1 MKTYEEPSVRITKTD
16 VRVVVDASPLS
27 SDPDSL
33 ADDFE
38 WGIKE

>member
-16 VRVVVDASPLS
+16 VRVVVDASLPS
-27 SDPDSL
+27 SDMDSL

-38 WGIKE
+38 WGIKK

>member
-16 VRVVVDASPLS
+16 IRVVVDASLSS